1 MTRRWLKRLAA
12 AAGVAGTLAMLAG
25 IGLVADR
32 SAARRADARRL
43 DEAMAKLD
51 AEDPAWT
58 LAGVETAHNAPI
70 PDDPDNVT
78 KATLTAAGWRSAS
91 SKVRRHAILFAK
103 TAPDP
108 VRGDNRLPRDEEF
121 CWLYEVHTESAEA
134 HRLALAARRLPS
146 GGLPLHFG
154 DPDPGNTL
162 LPYLEWVN
170 EAAAML
176 HDLAAVEA
184 YFGRGDEALRAT
196 EAGLHFTQT
205 TLSAEP
211 FLVGQY
217 VRLGLAR
224 RAAMMAQQTLAWAE
238 PSAELARVQAA
249 FEHAAAVDGVT
260 TALRGERATA
270 MRVYDNVHSGALPW
284 DEIEFPAGTVK
295 PPVADRLR
303 SRLGGRNLLR
313 EQADKL
319 DTFNAFLASARLRG
333 PARLAACDAV
343 PAGDGLL
350 RSPSLPTVPAFV
362 EADDQARAQLLCAA
376 VGLACERYRRQFGH
390 FPASLADLPP
400 SILPAIP
407 ADPFGGDPLRYQLVA
422 DGATVSSVGPGVT
435 RHGDP
440 RRWGYDYPRPT
451 QFRLWNPESRR
462 TPPPAPDPTPLP
474 GDAP

>member
-1 MTRRWLKRLAA
+1 MNRRWWKRLAA
-12 AAGVAGTLAMLAG
+12 AAGIAVTLAIVAG

-32 SAARRADARRL
+32 SATRRADARRL
-43 DEAMAKLD
+43 DEALARLD

-58 LAGVETAHNAPI
+58 VAGVESAHNAPI

-78 KATLTAAGWRSAS
+78 KATLTAAGWRSAG

-103 TAPDP
+103 TATDP
-108 VRGDNRLPRDEEF
+108 VRGDNCLPRDEEF
-121 CWLYEVHTESAEA
+121 CWLHEVHTESAEA

-146 GGLPLHFG
+146 GGLQFHFG
-154 DPDPGNTL
+154 DPDPRNTL

-217 VRLGLAR
+217 VRLRLAT
-224 RAAMMAQQTLAWAE
+224 RAAIMAQQTLAWAE
-238 PSAELARVQAA
+238 PSTELARVQAA
-249 FEHAAAVDGVT
+249 FENAAAVDGVT
-260 TALRGERATA
+260 PALRGERAAA
-270 MRVYDNVHSGALPW
+270 MMVYDNVRSGVLPW
-284 DEIEFPAGTVK
+284 DHLDFPAGTVK
-295 PPVADRLR
+295 PPATARLK
-303 SRLGGRNLLR
+303 SRLGGRNLVR
-313 EQADKL
+313 EQADVL
-319 DTFNAFLASARLRG
+319 DAFNAFLAAARLSG

-343 PAGDGLL
+343 PTGDVSLL
-350 RSPSLPTVPAFV
+350 SPFVPTVPAFV

-376 VGLACERYRRQFGH
+376 VGLACERYRRQSGH
-390 FPASLADLPP
+390 FPASLADLPA

-407 ADPFGGDPLRYQLVA
+407 ADPFGGRPLRYQLVA
-422 DGATVSSVGPGVT
+422 GGATVSSVGPGVT
-435 RHGDP
+435 RHVVP
-440 RRWGYDYPRPT
+440 RRWGYGDPRPT
-451 QFRLWNPESRR
+451 QFRLRNPKTRR
-462 TPPPAPDPTPLP
+462 SPPPAPDPMPLP